1 MNRKHRAER
10 DTLQIALR
18 AVVAEVGTVPIP
30 GIVNSTIPPNFGI
43 VREELIPS
51 QGVVEKNWN
60 YRSVVP
66 KNSISFHHS

>member
-1 MNRKHRAER
+1 MKLYSVGYGIMFEEE
-10 DTLQIALR
+10 
-18 AVVAEVGTVPIP
+18 AVYRAEVGTVPIP

-66 KNSISFHHS
+66 KNSNSFHHS